1 MEAMGEF
8 IKHVLFSQSLHLQS
22 HRTSEMSDTRT
33 RSFHTPFLSCDR
45 PNVRNLD
52 FSMKSSVLTIA
63 I

>member
-8 IKHVLFSQSLHLQS
+8 IKHVLFSRSLHLQS
-22 HRTSEMSDTRT
+22 HRTSEMSDT

-45 PNVRNLD
+45 PNVRNID
-52 FSMKSSVLTIA
+52 FSMESNVITVA